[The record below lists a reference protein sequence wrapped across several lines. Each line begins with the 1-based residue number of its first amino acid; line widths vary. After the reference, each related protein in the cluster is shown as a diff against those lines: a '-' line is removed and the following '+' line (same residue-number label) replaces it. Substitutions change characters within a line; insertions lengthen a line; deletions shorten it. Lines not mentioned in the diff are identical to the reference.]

1 MFICICN
8 AVTDNQI
15 KSALDSGAKSMS
27 DLNKTLA
34 VGSCCGKCVRPA
46 REIMKQHQLDKKL
59 ELLTYNAA

>member
-15 KSALDSGAKSMS
+15 KSALDNGAKTMS
-27 DLNKTLA
+27 DLHKSLS

-46 REIMKQHQLDKKL
+46 RDIMKQHQVDKKIDSIC
-59 ELLTYNAA
+59 YNAA

>member
-15 KSALDSGAKSMS
+15 KCALDKGAKTMS
-27 DLNKTLA
+27 DLHKSLS

-46 REIMKQHQLDKKL
+46 RDIMKQHKLNKKIDSL
-59 ELLTYNAA
+59 SYRVA